1 MHKGVR
7 GVFAALTTLF
17 VSFSFSVNAEAASPS
32 YVALGDSYAS
42 GNGGGSYLTG
52 TANASCYRSTKG
64 YPYLVASSS
73 GLALNLQACSGANID
88 DVTSK
93 QLGAV
98 DGSTAYVTI
107 TVGGND
113 IGFSSVVSTCLGS
126 NTTACLNAVSAATA
140 TAKSADFKSKLTSLY
155 AGIKAKAPSASIV
168 ATSYPRLFNGK
179 DCSVLTSFTSAEMT
193 QLNAGADALA
203 TTISEAAA
211 AAGIRFADVRT
222 PFVGHAVCDRSAW
235 ILNAS
240 LFKSYESF
248 HPNATGYSSGYKP
261 TVTTVLAP
269 VKSGSAMKVTT
280 GGVTSS
286 DTTRGNVKV
295 PNSQ

>member
-7 GVFAALTTLF
+7 GVVATLTTLV
-17 VSFSFSVNAEAASPS
+17 VSFSFSVNAGAASPS

-64 YPYLVASSS
+64 YPYLVAASS
-73 GLALNLQACSGANID
+73 GLALNLQACSGATID

-98 DGSTAYVTI
+98 AEGTSYVTI

-113 IGFSSVVSTCLGS
+113 IGFSSVVTTCLGT
-126 NTTACLNAVSAATA
+126 NTTACLNAVATATA
-140 TAKSADFKSKLTSLY
+140 TAKSAEFKSKLTNLY
-155 AGIKAKAPSASIV
+155 AAIKAKAPSASIV

-179 DCSVLTSFTSAEMT
+179 NCSILTSFTSAEMT

-203 TTISEAAA
+203 VTISEAAA
-211 AAGIRFADVRT
+211 AAGIKFADVRT

-261 TVTTVLAP
+261 VVATAMAPVTTGT
-269 VKSGSAMKVTT
+269 SMTVTT

-286 DTTRGNVKV
+286 DTARGNVKI
-295 PNSQ
+295 PKS